1 MISAR
6 IQQWWAGRHTP
17 PGLTKLSAAV
27 ILLFGVIVLVFS
39 ALPAVTAN
47 GSLFLTISG
56 LLLFVGGIVNLL
68 PSRFTRL
75 KDGVNTLFYIATPPL
90 IVIWILVS
98 LV

>member
-1 MISAR
+1 MITAR
-6 IQQWWAGRHTP
+6 LRRWWAGRHTP

-27 ILLFGVIVLVFS
+27 IILFGLLVLLFA
-39 ALPAVTAN
+39 ALPTITAS

-56 LLLFVGGIVNLL
+56 GLLVVGGVVNLL
-68 PSRFTRL
+68 PSRFSRL
-75 KDGVNTLFYIATPPL
+75 VNGANTLFYLVTPPL